1 MTNGSLPSAG
11 RAVDDR
17 AHAYKPCP
25 VASSETDDQPPGRR
39 RRCGSTSSL
48 PRTGPMQSLAGAI
61 DGRLLLPYG
70 DLFSRRAL
78 LQKRLHGDD
87 AAGANGPDPRHRN
100 VEVPFPEPARADE
113 PPEH

>member
-1 MTNGSLPSAG
+1 MTEHTHTSRARWPRARPTTSPL
-11 RAVDDR
+11 AVD
-17 AHAYKPCP
+17 
-25 VASSETDDQPPGRR
+25 VAAR
-39 RRCGSTSSL
+39 STSSL
-48 PRTGPMQSLAGAI
+48 PRTGPMQSLAGGI

-70 DLFSRRAL
+70 DLLSRRAL

-87 AAGANGPDPRHRN
+87 AASANGPDPRHRN